1 MRLSTHQHTVLKNA
15 ALHCFNSDAE
25 LRLFGSRA
33 HDDAKGGDIDLL
45 VNTSMTDST
54 AIAKAHLAF
63 LAMVYASLG
72 EQKID
77 VLIDYPTR
85 QNKPAIF
92 NIAKAEGILL

>member
-1 MRLSTHQHTVLKNA
+1 MRLSTHQQAVLKNA
-15 ALHCFNSDAE
+15 ALHCFNSDAQ
-25 LRLFGSRA
+25 LRLFGSRTN
-33 HDDAKGGDIDLL
+33 DNAKGGDIDLL

-63 LAMVYASLG
+63 LAMVYARLG

-77 VLIDYPTR
+77 VLIDYPTK
-85 QNKPAIF
+85 QNNPAIF

>member
-1 MRLSTHQHTVLKNA
+1 MRLTPHQHTVLKNA

-25 LRLFGSRA
+25 LRLFGSRVRE
-33 HDDAKGGDIDLL
+33 DAKGGDIDLL

-54 AIAKAHLAF
+54 EIAKAHIAF
-63 LAMVYASLG
+63 LTFVYAQLG

-77 VLIDYPTR
+77 VLIDYPTK

-92 NIAKAEGILL
+92 NVAKTEGIVL